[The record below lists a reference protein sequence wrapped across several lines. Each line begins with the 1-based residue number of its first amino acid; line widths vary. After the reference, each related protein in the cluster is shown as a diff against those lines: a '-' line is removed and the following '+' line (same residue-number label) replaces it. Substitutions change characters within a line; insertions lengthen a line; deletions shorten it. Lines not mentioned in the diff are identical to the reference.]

1 MTPDLR
7 PNADPQVRSLLV
19 GVAAVRWATI
29 VWAGIVLAVD
39 AADHA
44 FDHFALAVAILFIVA
59 AWSAVTSYLAS
70 TDPARL
76 ATWPFLGLDLAAAG
90 SLVIGNAVVYAGA
103 PEQSFGSAWPLT
115 SVIVVGICRGR
126 TAGLVSGVSL
136 GVLNIVAQGAA
147 GPARGSTWVAAAGTS
162 VLLGLGGWAAGF
174 VTDRLRAT
182 ELEIAEARIRERFA
196 RSLHD
201 GVLQTLAAVQRRS
214 DDHVLVELARD
225 QELELRRYVNGDF
238 AAPDDDLLSSLREAA
253 RRVERRDGVECEVVV
268 IEVPDLSA
276 TVVDALVSAAT
287 EAATNAA
294 KHAGATRIT
303 WCVDRHPDGGATC
316 SVRDDG
322 AGFDPATVTEG
333 VGWTSSIRGRL
344 AEVGGTAELSS
355 TPGAGTEVRLWVP

>member
-1 MTPDLR
+1 MTTDPR

-39 AADHA
+39 ATGHA
-44 FDHFALAVAILFIVA
+44 FDHFAVAVSILALVA

-70 TDPARL
+70 TDPSRL
-76 ATWPFLGLDLAAAG
+76 ATWPILGLDLAAAG
-90 SLVIGNAVVYAGA
+90 SLIVGNAVVYSGA

-115 SVIVVGICRGR
+115 SVILVGICRGR

-136 GVLNIVAQGAA
+136 GVLNIAAQGAA
-147 GPARGSTWVAAAGTS
+147 GPSKGSTWVAAAGTS

-196 RSLHD
+196 RTLHD

-214 DDHVLVELARD
+214 DDQALVDLARD
-225 QELELRRYVNGDF
+225 QELELRRYINGDF
-238 AAPDDDLLSSLREAA
+238 GAEDHDLLSSLREAA

-268 IEVPDLSA
+268 IEVPDLSVA
-276 TVVDALVSAAT
+276 AVDALVSAAT

-303 WCVDRHPDGGATC
+303 WCVDRHPDGGASC
-316 SVRDDG
+316 SIRDDG
-322 AGFDPATVTEG
+322 AGFDPDGMTEG
-333 VGWTSSIRGRL
+333 VGWTRSIRGRL
-344 AEVGGTAELSS
+344 AEVDGTAEMTSAS
-355 TPGAGTEVRLWVP
+355 GTGTEVRLWVP